1 MRQAG
6 RSALRRRRNKVAR
19 TPTILQMEAMECGA
33 ASLAMVLAHHGCWVP
48 LEQLREECGVARD
61 GTNAGNILKAARCH
75 GFLAK
80 GFRKEVAQLRE
91 IETPALLHWNFN
103 HFVVFEG
110 MRRGRFFLN
119 DPAQGRRDLSREE
132 VDAAFTGVLLA
143 FEPGPDFKREG
154 APSKILPMLAARLA
168 GARDGLAMVLLASLL
183 LAIPGLVIPAF
194 SKVLVDDIFGRQAQS
209 WLVPL
214 LIAMAVTA
222 VIRGGLTFVQQFY
235 LSRLETKLAAVASS
249 RYFER
254 LLRLP
259 LAFFLQR
266 QPGDLLSRVEA
277 GERMARLLS
286 GSLATSVFNMVSVVF
301 FGAAMLL
308 YDPLLAALAVGFAT
322 LNAVAVR
329 FNARR
334 ADEDS
339 AAMVSAAGKLQGAT
353 VGTLSA
359 IETLKANGGEDDAF
373 STWSGYQA
381 NALKIIQK
389 QMAAS
394 QIIQVVPKLLSGLT
408 GALVLTLGAL
418 RVTEGAM
425 TAGDLVAFQTL
436 MGSFAA
442 PVARLT
448 QLSAQVQAAR
458 ADLTRLEDAFRY
470 PLPATPQPVQLTAMP
485 EGRLTVENVC
495 FGYAPLSPP
504 ILEGISFD
512 LKPGARIALVG
523 GSGSGKS
530 TAGRL
535 AAGLTL
541 PWSGG
546 IQIDGHALAALD
558 ASARARLLAYVDQ
571 DIFLFAGT
579 VRDNLTLWDETMA
592 DETLMAALRDAEV
605 LSEVMARGGL
615 EATVLEGGM
624 NFSGGQRQRLE
635 IARALARE
643 SRILILDEAT
653 SALDALTEQLV
664 DANLK
669 RRGCACLVIAH
680 RLSTIRDCDEILV
693 LEHGNVIE
701 RGDHHGLMTLDGAY
715 ARLVR
720 SQ

>member
-6 RSALRRRRNKVAR
+6 WSLFRRRRAGLVR

-75 GFLAK
+75 GFVAK
-80 GFRKEVAQLRE
+80 GFRKEVTQLQE
-91 IETPALLHWNFN
+91 IRTPALLHWNFN

-110 MRRGRFFLN
+110 VRHERFLIN
-119 DPAQGRRDLSREE
+119 DPAQGRRNLSRAEM
-132 VDAAFTGVLLA
+132 DAAFTGVLLA
-143 FEPGPDFKREG
+143 FEPGDGFRRKGR
-154 APSKILPMLAARLA
+154 PSSIMRMLGERLG
-168 GARDGLAMVLLASLL
+168 GARDGLTMVFLASVL

-214 LIAMAVTA
+214 LIAMAITA
-222 VIRGGLTFVQQFY
+222 LVRGGLTFIQQFY

-249 RYFER
+249 KYFER

-266 QPGDLLSRVEA
+266 QPGDLLGRVEA

-286 GSLATSVFNMVSVVF
+286 GSLATSAFNMISVLF

-308 YDPLLAALAVGFAT
+308 YDPVLASLAIGLAMLNALAVHI
-322 LNAVAVR
+322 NS
-329 FNARR
+329 RR
-334 ADEDS
+334 AEEDS
-339 AAMVSAAGKLQGAT
+339 AAMASAAGKLQGAT
-353 VGTLSA
+353 VGTLCA
-359 IETLKANGGEDDAF
+359 IETLKANGAEDDAF

-381 NALKIIQK
+381 NALKITQK

-394 QIIQVVPKLLSGLT
+394 QIVQAVPKFLSGLT
-408 GALVLTLGAL
+408 SALVLTLGAF
-418 RVTEGAM
+418 RVMEGAM

-436 MGSFAA
+436 IGSFAA

-470 PLPATPQPVQLTAMP
+470 PLPPEPAPVKLPDAP
-485 EGRLTVENVC
+485 EGRLTLAGVS

-504 ILEGISFD
+504 ILENLSLD
-512 LKPGARIALVG
+512 LRPGQRIALVG

-530 TAGRL
+530 TVGRL
-535 AAGLTL
+535 AAGLIPPRTGDI
-541 PWSGG
+541 S
-546 IQIDGHALAALD
+546 IDGHPLAALD
-558 ASARARLLAYVDQ
+558 ATAKARLLAYVDQ

-579 VRDNLTLWDETMA
+579 VRDNLTLWDETID
-592 DETLMAALRDAEV
+592 DETLMQALADAE
-605 LSEVMARGGL
+605 LLDEVMARGGL
-615 EATVLEGGM
+615 DTTILEGGT

-635 IARALARE
+635 IARAL
-643 SRILILDEAT
+643 SRNSRLLILDEAT
-653 SALDALTEQLV
+653 SALDAITEQRV
-664 DANLK
+664 DANLR
-669 RRGCACLVIAH
+669 RRGCTSLVIAH

-693 LEHGNVIE
+693 LDRGRVIE
-701 RGDHHGLMTLDGAY
+701 RGDHDRLVALDAAY